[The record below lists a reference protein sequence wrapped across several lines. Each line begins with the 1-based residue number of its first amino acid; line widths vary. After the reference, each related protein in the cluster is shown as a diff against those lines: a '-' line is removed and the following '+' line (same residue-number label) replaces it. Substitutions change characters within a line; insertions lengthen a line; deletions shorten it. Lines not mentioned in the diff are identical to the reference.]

1 MCHSLRL
8 QAGLKDPKRREGGSG
23 LHLFWNR
30 LITKAHRLEL
40 SGHRKINPSGGKQ
53 LWVNSSTSGLRYA
66 YTLGEYQSAVELW
79 IDTGSF
85 DQNKQIFSSL
95 SRNGRRLNAAWAYV
109 PLRWQRLESQRP
121 SRISWSLRE
130 DGWKSKQGREQLQDQ
145 LIHMMKQFSGVMD
158 SRLSMAG

>member
-1 MCHSLRL
+1 MTQHNPTQSLLLPSLRL
-8 QAGLKDPKRREGGSG
+8 QRTPLVLETTDHQSPQTGTIRSPQDQPLWR
-23 LHLFWNR
+23 
-30 LITKAHRLEL
+30 KA
-40 SGHRKINPSGGKQ
+40 
-53 LWVNSSTSGLRYA
+53 
-66 YTLGEYQSAVELW
+66 TLGEFLHLRTALC
-79 IDTGSF
+79 
-85 DQNKQIFSSL
+85 L
-95 SRNGRRLNAAWAYV
+95 HPRRVSKCCGTVDRHWLVRPEQTDFQQLEQERQTIERCAGV

>member
-8 QAGLKDPKRREGGSG
+8 QAGLKHPKRREGGSG
-23 LHLFWNR
+23 LHLFWKR

-95 SRNGRRLNAAWAYV
+95 SRNGRRLNAAWAYPCAGSV
-109 PLRWQRLESQRP
+109 WSHNAPLESHGLSGRTVGRA
-121 SRISWSLRE
+121 SR
-130 DGWKSKQGREQLQDQ
+130 DGNNFRTNS
-145 LIHMMKQFSGVMD
+145 FT
-158 SRLSMAG
+158 